1 MGEAI
6 HRFAMADADRRR
18 SPVLTAQLCQRLQ
31 ALVRQYGEERVQAA
45 CVRALDLNLIT
56 ITSLRSLLARGLDHV
71 PASTGPAANDDASLP
86 AHENIR
92 GASYYT

>member
-1 MGEAI
+1 M
-6 HRFAMADADRRR
+6 
-18 SPVLTAQLCQRLQ
+18 
-31 ALVRQYGEERVQAA
+31 
-45 CVRALDLNLIT
+45 RALDLNLIT